1 MSRPQVLVF
10 IDWYAPGFNAGGPVR
25 SLVNLVDHLR
35 DRVDF
40 HIVTTDTDYMERA
53 PYAGIQADRWTMLP
67 GGERVWYASASG
79 INPGTWRRLLQE
91 RKWDVVYINGIFS
104 RWFSIM
110 PLWLLRGSA
119 QRRVV
124 AVRGMLASG
133 MMQHGALKKRLFLV
147 AMKLAGCYK
156 GAEFQ
161 ATNTEEQLDIRH
173 WLAADAPVHLVPNL
187 ARRLAAHEAPMRPK
201 VSGELRLL
209 SVARI
214 AVEKNTL
221 FAIECLRGTQ
231 GQVTFDLYGSI
242 YDENYWRKCQEAIAS
257 LAPNIRVMH
266 KGVVATEEVPALLGK
281 YHALFMPSQGENFGH
296 TMIEALAAGLP
307 LVISDRTPW
316 RGLDAAH
323 AGWDLA
329 LDRPGDFH
337 RALQELVHMDQGQ
350 YNVLAAGAFAM
361 GSRYLNDP
369 TPIQQS
375 LSLFTR

>member
-35 DRVDF
+35 DRVDL
-40 HIVTTDTDYMERA
+40 HIVTSDTDYMEHV
-53 PYAGIQADRWTMLP
+53 PYRGIEADRWTQLP
-67 GGERVWYASASG
+67 GGERVWYASAAG
-79 INPGTWRRLLQE
+79 INAGTWRRLLEE
-91 RKWDVVYINGIFS
+91 RKWDVVYINGIYS

-110 PLWLLRGSA
+110 PLWLLRGSR

-133 MMQHGALKKRLFLV
+133 MMKHGGLKKRLFLL
-147 AMKLAGCYK
+147 AMRLAGCYK
-156 GAEFQ
+156 GVEFQ
-161 ATNTEEQLDIRH
+161 ATNTEEQGDITK
-173 WLAADAPVHLVPNL
+173 WLSPNSPVHLVPNL
-187 ARRLAAHEAPMRPK
+187 ARMQNAGSAPARSK
-201 VSGELRLL
+201 SAGELRLL

-221 FAIECLRGTQ
+221 FAIERLRGTQ
-231 GQVTFDLYGSI
+231 GQVMLDLYGSI
-242 YDENYWRKCQEAIAS
+242 YDEAYWRKCQEAIAALQS
-257 LAPNIRVMH
+257 NISVTH
-266 KGVVATEEVPALLGK
+266 KGVVATEEVPALFGQ

-296 TMIEALAAGLP
+296 TMAEALATGLP

-316 RGLDAAH
+316 RGLEAAK

-337 RALQELVHMDQGQ
+337 RAVQELVHMDQAQ
-350 YNVLAAGAFAM
+350 YDVLATGAFAM
-361 GSRYLNDP
+361 GKRYLNDP
-369 TPIQQS
+369 TPVQQS